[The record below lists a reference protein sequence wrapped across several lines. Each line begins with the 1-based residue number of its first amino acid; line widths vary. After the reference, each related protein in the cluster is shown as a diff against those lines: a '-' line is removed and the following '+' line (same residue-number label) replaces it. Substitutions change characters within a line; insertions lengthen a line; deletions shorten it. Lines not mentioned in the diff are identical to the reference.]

1 MTTETDITI
10 SKSMLMKMIIWIY
23 SRNYVLLFLLFCNT
37 SFSQYFNGPLRLNPE
52 NPRYFT
58 DNSGKSIYLTG
69 SHTWANFQEAGLPSD
84 SLFEWGKY
92 LEMMKVNNH
101 NFMKLWVWEQAKLGS
116 WSREAIEFS
125 PMPYQQV
132 LQNGVVKYDLSKWN
146 PLYFKRLRERVI
158 EAGKQGIYVS
168 VMLFQ
173 GWSQQKEQI
182 KSGNPWL
189 FHPFNPQNNINGIG
203 KQVTD
208 NKEDDAEKGTL
219 HSLKNG
225 DVLTQ
230 QEAYAKKVIETIN
243 DLDNVLFE
251 IINEGGTK
259 DWQYHIINFI
269 KKTESKLPKQHPVG
283 MSHAVAVTPL
293 MWNQD
298 LLESPA
304 DWIAPSNEPFAW
316 NFPNS
321 SLTTDY
327 QEKIKPNDSQK
338 IIILDTDHLWG
349 CGGNYQWI
357 WKSFL
362 QGYQPIFMDSWQN
375 FPHADTTTIK
385 WLSPCLVDRE
395 YLPYKLIRQN
405 MGETMRL
412 SKRINL
418 GKSNPTPELTS
429 SGFCLA
435 QFNESYISW
444 VDLKGYVTIN
454 LRNTDGTFNVEWF
467 NPLTMETKKSNSILG
482 GNFVVLKSPYTAE
495 SVLFLKKE
503 YKR

>member
-1 MTTETDITI
+1 MEMANLKYQYLRKTCWLF
-10 SKSMLMKMIIWIY
+10 SII
-23 SRNYVLLFLLFCNT
+23 
-37 SFSQYFNGPLRLNPE
+37 FSLNSYGQSFNGTLRLNPE

-69 SHTWANFQEAGLPSD
+69 SHTWANFQEAGLVSD
-84 SLFEWGKY
+84 SLFEWKKY
-92 LEMMKVNNH
+92 LEMMKANKH

-116 WSREAIEFS
+116 WSSKEIVFS
-125 PMPYQQV
+125 PMPYQQI
-132 LQNGVVKYDLSKWN
+132 LQNGKVKYDLSKWN
-146 PLYFKRLRERVI
+146 QAYFNRLRQRVI

-189 FHPFNPQNNINGIG
+189 FHPFNPDNNINGVG
-203 KQVTD
+203 TQVAD

-219 HSLKNG
+219 HALKNG
-225 DVLTQ
+225 DILKQ
-230 QEAYAKKVIETIN
+230 QEAYTQKVLETIN

-269 KKTESKLPKQHPVG
+269 KKTEKALPKQHPVG

-304 DWIAPSNEPFAW
+304 DWIAPSNEPFSW

-321 SLTTDY
+321 EKTTDY
-327 QEKIKPNDSQK
+327 QVKIQPNNSK
-338 IIILDTDHLWG
+338 KVTILDTDHLWG
-349 CGGNYQWI
+349 CGGNYQWV

-362 QGYQPIFMDSWQN
+362 QGYCPIFMDSWQN
-375 FPHADTTTIK
+375 FPYPDTTTIK
-385 WLSPCLVDRE
+385 WLSPCLVERE
-395 YLPYKLIRQN
+395 YKPYKLVRQN
-405 MGETMRL
+405 MGETMRF
-412 SKRINL
+412 SKRIDL
-418 GKSNPTPELTS
+418 GKSLPMPEISS
-429 SGFCLA
+429 SGFCLV
-435 QFNESYISW
+435 QPNESYISW
-444 VDLKGYVTIN
+444 LESGTYLTLN
-454 LRNTDGTFNVEWF
+454 LRNTNGTFEAEWF
-467 NPLTMETKKSNSILG
+467 NPLTFETKTSESILG
-482 GNFVVLKSPYTAE
+482 GNFVVLKSPFVGE
-495 SVLFLKKE
+495 SVLFLKKS
-503 YKR
+503 KQ